1 MPSALGRREDQE
13 EFSLVKTSYH
23 QTIPLSAYT
32 VRTLW
37 VLSDIAVP
45 AQPLRDPLPACP
57 CAGTPCQP
65 PSSTAAGSV
74 SSCPQPCSA
83 QPLATLSH
91 ARWCFTSQP
100 GSALALGICLVSGAG
115 RGDEPLLPDLEADP
129 LISYCSWALAPMEL
143 CLGVRMVGL

>member
-1 MPSALGRREDQE
+1 M
-13 EFSLVKTSYH
+13 
-23 QTIPLSAYT
+23 
-32 VRTLW
+32 
-37 VLSDIAVP
+37 LSDIAVP

-115 RGDEPLLPDLEADP
+115 RWDEPWLPDLEADP
-129 LISYCSWALAPMEL
+129 SYPTAPGHWHPWSFVLVCAWLAFDSLCIFSAALKHCEVKLCSCWHS
-143 CLGVRMVGL
+143 